1 MEDLRTRSLFGGQL
15 NVAITT
21 KAFGEV
27 HPGRE
32 DFADQFARLQKIT
45 GSPAIMFPRLAF
57 TNRVARLGD
66 FVTFPDV
73 SGEPLSGFFRS
84 TAQADGAISGTLP
97 VAICNADCPI
107 GVFLTT
113 PNDAGKRMFG
123 LVHLGLMTMISKDGR
138 SSILQELVNQL
149 YSHGLRI
156 DHFWMG
162 FGSQSCC
169 YGLNQ
174 EDDRWPLIREWQP
187 EILTVEKGPRA
198 GQWGVDLGTIA
209 RNQLIS
215 DDVPSSRIEIDN
227 QCTVCSGG
235 DPEEGEH
242 FSNLMRHGATGRN
255 AAFVWLA

>member
-1 MEDLRTRSLFGGQL
+1 MEDLRRLSLFGGYL

-21 KAFGEV
+21 KQFGEV
-27 HPGRE
+27 HPARE
-32 DFADQFARLQKIT
+32 DFPGQFARIHEIT
-45 GSPAIMFPRLAF
+45 RSQAIMFPRLGF
-57 TNRVARLGD
+57 TNQVAQLVD
-66 FVTFPDV
+66 FVTFPDA
-73 SGEPLSGFFRS
+73 SGNLLSGFLRS

-97 VAICNADCPI
+97 VAICNADCPVGI
-107 GVFLTT
+107 FLTT
-113 PNDAGKRMFG
+113 PNGEGKRRFG

-149 YSHGLRI
+149 YSQGLRI

-169 YGLNQ
+169 YGLSKD
-174 EDDRWPLIREWQP
+174 DDRWPLIQEWQRK
-187 EILTVEKGPRA
+187 ELIVEKGPRA
-198 GQWGVDLGTIA
+198 GQWGIDLGAIA

-227 QCTVCSGG
+227 ECTVCSGG
-235 DPEEGEH
+235 DPEHGEH